1 MAVSVASRAASVVR
15 PVGAFYAFCLDT
27 MRTMVKPPFQWR
39 EFVQQAWLVVRVSF
53 VPAVL
58 VSIAYCVFVIFYLNV
73 ILLELGAADLSGAA
87 AGLAVVQNL
96 GPIIS
101 VLVISGAGATAICA
115 DLGARTI
122 REEIDAMRVLAIDPI
137 QRLVVPRVVA
147 STLLAVL
154 LTAVV
159 DVVGLVACFFTAVYL
174 QHSSPGAFVA
184 NLTLLTGT
192 TEVVFSV
199 IKAVVFGVIAGLVA
213 CYLGLTVKGGPKG
226 VGAAVNET
234 VVYAFMILFFANVAI
249 SFVQFQI
256 V

>member
-1 MAVSVASRAASVVR
+1 
-15 PVGAFYAFCLDT
+15 
-27 MRTMVKPPFQWR
+27 
-39 EFVQQAWLVVRVSF
+39 
-53 VPAVL
+53 
-58 VSIAYCVFVIFYLNV
+58 
-73 ILLELGAADLSGAA
+73 
-87 AGLAVVQNL
+87 
-96 GPIIS
+96 
-101 VLVISGAGATAICA
+101 
-115 DLGARTI
+115 
-122 REEIDAMRVLAIDPI
+122 MRVLAIDPI

-213 CYLGLTVKGGPKG
+213 CYLGLNVKGGPKG